1 MAKHNSKSKGSAKE
15 GKGSEPLSLAS
26 ASPSFGIGFTA
37 GTVLAE
43 PVVAERMASVASTT
57 ASAAPTA
64 SVAPIIPS
72 AAAMGPAALGPA
84 AGNGP
89 TISPETERRLL
100 DLSVERETM
109 AVRLEE
115 AVRVRSELEARI
127 AELTAVRAG
136 ADHQLS
142 DLASQVEALR
152 KENAELQDE
161 VLRLP
166 AELETVTK
174 SSAFRIIKSVPV
186 LAIRRPLSTLLIVGA
201 MGALANLWTFSPV
214 ASTLYLSVGSLV
226 LLVSA
231 VQFIARNDGS

>member
-1 MAKHNSKSKGSAKE
+1 MAKHNKSKGSGKEAKAE
-15 GKGSEPLSLAS
+15 ESVSLTS
-26 ASPSFGIGFTA
+26 SPPSVGMGFTA
-37 GTVLAE
+37 GTVVTD
-43 PVVAERMASVASTT
+43 PVVTDRIPLVATVTASPTATT
-57 ASAAPTA
+57 APIA
-64 SVAPIIPS
+64 SVAPIIPT
-72 AAAMGPAALGPA
+72 AAPVGSL

-100 DLSVERETM
+100 DLSVEKETM

-127 AELTAVRAG
+127 AELTQVRAG

-152 KENAELQDE
+152 KENAELEDE
-161 VLRLP
+161 ILRLP

-174 SSAFRIIKSVPV
+174 SSIFRIIKSAPV

-201 MGALANLWTFSPV
+201 MGSLANLWTFSPV
-214 ASTLYLSVGSLV
+214 ASTVYLSVGSLV

>member
-1 MAKHNSKSKGSAKE
+1 MAKHNKSKGSGKEAKGVE
-15 GKGSEPLSLAS
+15 TVSLTS
-26 ASPSFGIGFTA
+26 SPPSFGIGFTA
-37 GTVLAE
+37 GTVVANPGLADRVPPAVPITASPIASE
-43 PVVAERMASVASTT
+43 VPFASVAANLPTG
-57 ASAAPTA
+57 APVGSLT
-64 SVAPIIPS
+64 
-72 AAAMGPAALGPA
+72 
-84 AGNGP
+84 GNGP

-115 AVRVRSELEARI
+115 AVRVRSELETRV
-127 AELTAVRAG
+127 AELTQARAG
-136 ADHQLS
+136 ADQQLT

-152 KENAELQDE
+152 KENSELEDE
-161 VLRLP
+161 ILRLP

-174 SSAFRIIKSVPV
+174 SSAFRIIKSAPV

-214 ASTLYLSVGSLV
+214 ASTVYLSVGALV